1 MKLLQYKSLS
11 WHHSRYRTVFLRQK
25 DVMLLG
31 RDVTHHVRSAGP
43 VCVAGAVCCRPVGV
57 VVAVAVLPA
66 PLPLV
71 YHQVDGHLAL
81 QTTDITVTEIITKF
95 MDLKKKQ
102 KQVKM

>member
-57 VVAVAVLPA
+57 VVAVPILPA

-81 QTTDITVTEIITKF
+81 QAGDVPVAK
-95 MDLKKKQ
+95 
-102 KQVKM
+102 VVA

>member
-57 VVAVAVLPA
+57 VVAVAVLRA

-81 QTTDITVTEIITKF
+81 QAGDVPVAK
-95 MDLKKKQ
+95 
-102 KQVKM
+102 VVA

>member
-1 MKLLQYKSLS
+1 
-11 WHHSRYRTVFLRQK
+11 
-25 DVMLLG
+25 MLLG

-81 QTTDITVTEIITKF
+81 QAGDVPVAK
-95 MDLKKKQ
+95 
-102 KQVKM
+102 VVA